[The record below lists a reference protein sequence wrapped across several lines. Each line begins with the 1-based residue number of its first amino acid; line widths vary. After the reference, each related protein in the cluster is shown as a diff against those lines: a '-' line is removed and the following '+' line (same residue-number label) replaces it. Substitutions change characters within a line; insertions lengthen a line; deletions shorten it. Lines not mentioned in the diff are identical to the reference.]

1 MARESE
7 RILKFHH
14 FQQLINATMSD
25 ELAEIDGIKPK
36 VLLHEGDEKEL
47 GSKSRWVHRSGREKM
62 VSLNGS
68 GM

>member
-1 MARESE
+1 MVRESE

-14 FQQLINATMSD
+14 FQQLIKATMSD

-47 GSKSRWVHRSGREKM
+47 RSKSRWVHRSRREKM

>member
-1 MARESE
+1 
-7 RILKFHH
+7 
-14 FQQLINATMSD
+14 MSD